1 MVKTD
6 SEPVSEDELEEE
18 SDIEEIIE
26 KDSAGYGNLN
36 SVNDT
41 PQETNYDEETYVGK
55 PAPKE
60 SETYIQERKSYSMM
74 HTDQNKLKNTKI
86 GDHINYYENGVSGAG
101 VVTKMSGQ
109 IIQVYKDD
117 GNYYNLS
124 INDTF
129 HVSDILV
136 NKTWNAMDMEERTTE
151 LLKIKAYSPRF
162 LSKTWEQLPR
172 ELVDVMK
179 IRANRGV
186 GSFGGSDL
194 PQGDKTPATA
204 TAGTKFFD
212 QNGKQHATKEEADA
226 VGQKTGRNLRT
237 ERATRDAYNADTR
250 QTIGQRTNVNQS
262 KDVMKKE
269 DWDKNE
275 RDNEERS
282 RGGKGRKTRPD
293 ADSSFSDHQEALH
306 DQGTR
311 QASEG
316 QGYGDNKPI
325 DPKKQTFAQDQK
337 EFGQVY
343 DMQARNNPKL
353 KSKISK
359 AEWDAMKSSIEDGAL
374 GNTGNSPTTGVST
387 KIPFDASPD
396 YEGASHAKISPDTAF
411 DYENVKPEVSKEPQA
426 PKVDKDEQGIVKTGE
441 FVYSDKP
448 NQYRIPQ
455 PKTKGSSRYGIR
467 YGVKYINKEDDS

>member
-60 SETYIQERKSYSMM
+60 SETYIQERKSYSIM

-86 GDHINYYENGVSGAG
+86 GDHINYYENGISGAG

-109 IIQVYKDD
+109 IIQVYKYD

-136 NKTWNAMDMEERTTE
+136 NKTWNAMNMEERTTE
-151 LLKIKAYSPRF
+151 LIKIKAYSPRF

-186 GSFGGSDL
+186 GAFGGSDL

-204 TAGTKFFD
+204 TADTKFFD

-262 KDVMKKE
+262 KDGALPNPRGNSVSEPDPDNTKE
-269 DWDKNE
+269 GQATQARLPNKE
-275 RDNEERS
+275 RKYSSRS
-282 RGGKGRKTRPD
+282 LDTG
-293 ADSSFSDHQEALH
+293 ALH
-306 DQGTR
+306 N
-311 QASEG
+311 A
-316 QGYGDNKPI
+316 KF
-325 DPKKQTFAQDQK
+325 KKS
-337 EFGQVY
+337 
-343 DMQARNNPKL
+343 N
-353 KSKISK
+353 ISK

>member
-60 SETYIQERKSYSMM
+60 SETYIQERKSYSIM

-194 PQGDKTPATA
+194 
-204 TAGTKFFD
+204 
-212 QNGKQHATKEEADA
+212 
-226 VGQKTGRNLRT
+226 
-237 ERATRDAYNADTR
+237 
-250 QTIGQRTNVNQS
+250 NQS
-262 KDVMKKE
+262 KDGALPSKTDLGGSEFDPDQTKE
-269 DWDKNE
+269 DQATTARL
-275 RDNEERS
+275 RDFNPNDPL
-282 RGGKGRKTRPD
+282 KTRAEQD
-293 ADSSFSDHQEALH
+293 FQKISNAKFSDAY
-306 DQGTR
+306 G
-311 QASEG
+311 EG
-316 QGYGDNKPI
+316 D
-325 DPKKQTFAQDQK
+325 
-337 EFGQVY
+337 
-343 DMQARNNPKL
+343 
-353 KSKISK
+353 KSPAKTKSRISK

-387 KIPFDASPD
+387 KIPFDAPKD

-441 FVYSDKP
+441 FVYSDRP
-448 NQYRIPQ
+448 NQYKIPQ

-467 YGVKYINKEDDS
+467 YGVKYINKEDDT

>member
-60 SETYIQERKSYSMM
+60 SETYIQERKSYSIM

-186 GSFGGSDL
+186 GSFGSDV
-194 PQGDKTPATA
+194 PQGKKTPATA

-250 QTIGQRTNVNQS
+250 QTIGQRTNVNQ
-262 KDVMKKE
+262 
-269 DWDKNE
+269 
-275 RDNEERS
+275 
-282 RGGKGRKTRPD
+282 
-293 ADSSFSDHQEALH
+293 
-306 DQGTR
+306 
-311 QASEG
+311 
-316 QGYGDNKPI
+316 
-325 DPKKQTFAQDQK
+325 
-337 EFGQVY
+337 
-343 DMQARNNPKL
+343 
-353 KSKISK
+353 SKISK

>member
-60 SETYIQERKSYSMM
+60 SETYIQERKSYSIM

-237 ERATRDAYNADTR
+237 ERATRDAYNSDTR
-250 QTIGQRTNVNQS
+250 QTIGQRTNVNQ
-262 KDVMKKE
+262 
-269 DWDKNE
+269 
-275 RDNEERS
+275 
-282 RGGKGRKTRPD
+282 
-293 ADSSFSDHQEALH
+293 
-306 DQGTR
+306 
-311 QASEG
+311 
-316 QGYGDNKPI
+316 
-325 DPKKQTFAQDQK
+325 
-337 EFGQVY
+337 
-343 DMQARNNPKL
+343 
-353 KSKISK
+353 SKISK

-387 KIPFDASPD
+387 KIPFDAAPD

-467 YGVKYINKEDDS
+467 YGVKYINKEDDT

>member
-60 SETYIQERKSYSMM
+60 SETYIQERKSYSIM

-262 KDVMKKE
+262 K
-269 DWDKNE
+269 
-275 RDNEERS
+275 
-282 RGGKGRKTRPD
+282 
-293 ADSSFSDHQEALH
+293 
-306 DQGTR
+306 
-311 QASEG
+311 
-316 QGYGDNKPI
+316 
-325 DPKKQTFAQDQK
+325 
-337 EFGQVY
+337 
-343 DMQARNNPKL
+343 
-353 KSKISK
+353 ISK

-467 YGVKYINKEDDS
+467 YGVKYINKEDDT

>member
-60 SETYIQERKSYSMM
+60 SETYIQERKSYSIM

-186 GSFGGSDL
+186 GSFGSDV
-194 PQGDKTPATA
+194 PQGKKTPATA

-262 KDVMKKE
+262 KDGAKP
-269 DWDKNE
+269 
-275 RDNEERS
+275 
-282 RGGKGRKTRPD
+282 KGVYNSD
-293 ADSSFSDHQEALH
+293 LDEDSSS
-306 DQGTR
+306 
-311 QASEG
+311 QA
-316 QGYGDNKPI
+316 QA
-325 DPKKQTFAQDQK
+325 T
-337 EFGQVY
+337 
-343 DMQARNNPKL
+343 QARTSSRSDGNRSVPNCMSARTNSPMARSSTGANARFR
-353 KSKISK
+353 KSNISK